1 MDDDIFEI
9 LNVRRAAMARCGR
22 PRGTSGHA
30 RRSARRCEG
39 VGCATKMRHE
49 MRHEMR
55 DEMHGEM
62 RGEWPKSN
70 PRIFKRT
77 LVLYLTIFIDAI

>member
-39 VGCATKMRHE
+39 AGCATK
-49 MRHEMR
+49 MR
-55 DEMHGEM
+55 DEMHGE
-62 RGEWPKSN
+62 WPKSN
-70 PRIFKRT
+70 RRRFKRT

>member
-39 VGCATKMRHE
+39 AGCATKMRD
-49 MRHEMR
+49 EMR

-62 RGEWPKSN
+62 HGEWPKSN
-70 PRIFKRT
+70 RRRFKRT

>member
-55 DEMHGEM
+55 
-62 RGEWPKSN
+62 GEWPKSN
-70 PRIFKRT
+70 RRRFKRT

>member
-1 MDDDIFEI
+1 
-9 LNVRRAAMARCGR
+9 
-22 PRGTSGHA
+22 
-30 RRSARRCEG
+30 
-39 VGCATKMRHE
+39 MRHE

-55 DEMHGEM
+55 DEM

-70 PRIFKRT
+70 RRRFKRT

>member
-39 VGCATKMRHE
+39 AGCATKMRHE
-49 MRHEMR
+49 MRDEMR
-55 DEMHGEM
+55 DEMHGE
-62 RGEWPKSN
+62 WPKSN
-70 PRIFKRT
+70 RRRFKRT

>member
-22 PRGTSGHA
+22 LRGTSGHA

-39 VGCATKMRHE
+39 AGCATKMRDE
-49 MRHEMR
+49 MR
-55 DEMHGEM
+55 GEM

-70 PRIFKRT
+70 PRRFKRT

>member
-49 MRHEMR
+49 MR
-55 DEMHGEM
+55 GEM

-70 PRIFKRT
+70 RRRFKRT

>member
-39 VGCATKMRHE
+39 AGCATKMR
-49 MRHEMR
+49 
-55 DEMHGEM
+55 DEMH
-62 RGEWPKSN
+62 GEWPKSN
-70 PRIFKRT
+70 PRRFKRT

>member
-49 MRHEMR
+49 MRDEMR
-55 DEMHGEM
+55 DEMHGE
-62 RGEWPKSN
+62 WPKSN
-70 PRIFKRT
+70 PRRFKRT

>member
-49 MRHEMR
+49 MR

-62 RGEWPKSN
+62 HGEWPKSN
-70 PRIFKRT
+70 PRRFKRT

>member
-30 RRSARRCEG
+30 RRSAS
-39 VGCATKMRHE
+39 AMRGGGL
-49 MRHEMR
+49 R
-55 DEMHGEM
+55 DENAPRNAPRNARRNARRMAEI
-62 RGEWPKSN
+62 KSAQ
-70 PRIFKRT
+70 I
-77 LVLYLTIFIDAI
+77 

>member
-39 VGCATKMRHE
+39 AGCATKMRDE
-49 MRHEMR
+49 MR
-55 DEMHGEM
+55 GEM

-70 PRIFKRT
+70 PRRFKRT

>member
-39 VGCATKMRHE
+39 AGCATKMRGE

-55 DEMHGEM
+55 DEMHGE
-62 RGEWPKSN
+62 WPKSN
-70 PRIFKRT
+70 RRRFKRT